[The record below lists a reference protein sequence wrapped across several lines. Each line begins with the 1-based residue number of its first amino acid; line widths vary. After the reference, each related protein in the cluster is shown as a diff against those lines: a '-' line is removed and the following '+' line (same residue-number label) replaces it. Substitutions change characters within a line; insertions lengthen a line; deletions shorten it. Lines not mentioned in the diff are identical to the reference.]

1 MGVFMALIKSDCKG
15 VERFEGEA
23 NDCTVR
29 ALANASGMP
38 YKLAHK
44 IMAKAGRVKRQGM
57 KADDWVPVL
66 NRLGFTLESIHGT
79 TNGAKYLSFRTG
91 KAAQPGITLDNLLSR
106 LGYGRFIIK
115 IRGHV
120 LAVVDGKVLDY
131 GYNAAGSKV
140 QAVFKL
146 AKQAVSFN

>member
-1 MGVFMALIKSDCKG
+1 MALIKSDSKG

-44 IMAKAGRVKRQGM
+44 IMRKAGREERRGM
-57 KADDWVPVL
+57 HADHWLPVL

-79 TNGAKYLSFRTG
+79 TRGAKYLSYKTG
-91 KAAQPGITLDNLLSR
+91 KLAQPGITLDNLLNR

-120 LAVVDGKVLDY
+120 LAVVDGQVLDY
-131 GYNAAGSKV
+131 GYNPAGSKV

-146 AKQAVSFN
+146 AKQAVTFN

>member
-1 MGVFMALIKSDCKG
+1 MALIKSDSKG
-15 VERFEGEA
+15 VERFENEE

-38 YKLAHK
+38 YRLAHK
-44 IMAKAGRVKRQGM
+44 IMRKAGRVERRGM
-57 KADDWVPVL
+57 TTDQWVPVL
-66 NRLGFTLESIHGT
+66 DRLGFTLQSIHGT
-79 TNGAKYLSFRTG
+79 TKGARYLSHKTG
-91 KAAQPGITLDNLLSR
+91 KVPQPGITLDNLLNR

-131 GYNAAGSKV
+131 GHNAAGSKV
-140 QAVFKL
+140 QAVYKL
-146 AKQAVSFN
+146 EKQAVTFN

>member
-1 MGVFMALIKSDCKG
+1 MALLKSDSRG
-15 VERFEGEA
+15 VERFAHEE

-44 IMAKAGRVKRQGM
+44 ILAKAGRKERHGM
-57 KADDWVPVL
+57 LTDQYSPVYE
-66 NRLGFTLESIHGT
+66 RLGFTLESIHGT
-79 TNGAKYLSFRTG
+79 TRGARYLSHKTG
-91 KAAQPGITLDNLLSR
+91 RAPQPGITLDNLLNR
-106 LGYGRFIIK
+106 LGYGRYIIK

-131 GYNAAGSKV
+131 GHNAAGSRV
-140 QAVFKL
+140 QAVYKL
-146 AKQAVSFN
+146 AKQAVLFDQ